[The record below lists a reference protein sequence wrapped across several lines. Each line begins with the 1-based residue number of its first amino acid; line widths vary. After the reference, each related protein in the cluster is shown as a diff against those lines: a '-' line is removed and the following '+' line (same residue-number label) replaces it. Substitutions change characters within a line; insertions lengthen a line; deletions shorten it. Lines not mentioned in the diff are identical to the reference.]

1 MAKASGKK
9 TGLYIGIA
17 VVAVLL
23 VAGGL
28 MFFKNGANPLTN
40 PAAMLTGGTSM
51 KCEYTEEGRNIITY
65 VKGEQFRTD
74 MTGGTEGSMSTIYKD
89 DTTWSWN
96 TETKEGMKMTF
107 QKPSITP
114 GMEMEESS
122 EEESDMSDAQEMKE
136 EVDKYKDSCKNQM
149 ISDSLF
155 TPPSDVEFQ
164 DYSQMMEQM
173 QNKTPEQ
180 MMEQYKQY
188 APQQ

>member
-114 GMEMEESS
+114 GMEMEE
-122 EEESDMSDAQEMKE
+122 